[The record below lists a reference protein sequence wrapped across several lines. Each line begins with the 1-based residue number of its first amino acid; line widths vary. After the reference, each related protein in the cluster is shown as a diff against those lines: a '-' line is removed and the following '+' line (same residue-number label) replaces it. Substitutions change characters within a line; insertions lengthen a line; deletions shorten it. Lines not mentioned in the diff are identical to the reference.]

1 MEKLLKGKD
10 EEYIKDLFEKNLVDE
25 VTLTLFLQGKGRE
38 KVNNFNEQYF
48 DYTEEIVNEVAA
60 LSDKI
65 KVQIFKDNADKE
77 QEYNVKG
84 ISALFIEGK
93 NTDKNVVYYGIP
105 SGHEFSSLLEDIIDA
120 SKGVT
125 ELPELVKSKIRKII
139 SPVEI
144 LVFVTPTCPYCP
156 KAVRTAHQFAMEN
169 HLIHGVM
176 IEANE
181 FPEWSN
187 ENNVGAVPKIV
198 INNKVKFEG
207 ALPEDAFLNS
217 VYEAL
222 GIKLI

>member
-10 EEYIKDLFEKNLVDE
+10 EEYIRDLFAKNLVDE
-25 VTLTLFLQGKGRE
+25 VRLTLVTQSSKGK
-38 KVNNFNEQYF
+38 KVSKNNEQYLP
-48 DYTEEIVNEVAA
+48 YTESIVNEVAA
-60 LSDKI
+60 LSEKI
-65 KVQIFKDNADKE
+65 KVQTFRDDEAKE
-77 QEYNVKG
+77 KEYEVKE
-84 ISALFIEGK
+84 IPALFIEGR
-93 NTDKNVVYYGIP
+93 NTNKNVVYYGIP

-120 SKGVT
+120 SKGST
-125 ELPELVKSKIRKII
+125 GLPESIKNQVKKIS

-169 HLIHGVM
+169 HFINGVM

-181 FPEWSN
+181 FPDWSN
-187 ENNVGAVPKIV
+187 EKNVSAVPKIV
-198 INNKVKFEG
+198 INDIVQFEG

-222 GIKLI
+222 GIKLA